1 MIPQKKRLLSLKSHS
16 HWGKMFRRVPKS
28 VLLASLLGLTPI
40 LVGLASTF
48 NIGLRE
54 SLKEELIRIA
64 IIYSGFILS
73 FMSGCVFYVSSLDR
87 ERVFLLWFSIVPVL
101 LALLSFVVPF
111 MQSFVIAL
119 GFLIVL
125 EIERKLYTLKTLPEW
140 WLNLRFPMT
149 SVVVFLLIFM
159 GFRI

>member
-1 MIPQKKRLLSLKSHS
+1 
-16 HWGKMFRRVPKS
+16 MFQRVPRS
-28 VLLASLLGLTPI
+28 VMLASMLGLIPI

-73 FMSGCVFYVSSLDR
+73 FMSGCVFYISSLDR

-101 LALLSFVVPF
+101 LALLSVALPF

-125 EIERKLYTLKTLPEW
+125 EIERKLYKIKTLPEW
-140 WLNLRFPMT
+140 WLNLRLPMT
-149 SVVVFLLIFM
+149 TIVVFLLIFM
-159 GFRI
+159 GFRT

>member
-1 MIPQKKRLLSLKSHS
+1 
-16 HWGKMFRRVPKS
+16 MFHGVPKS
-28 VLLASLLGLTPI
+28 VMLASLLGLIPI

-48 NIGLRE
+48 NIGLHE

-73 FMSGCVFYVSSLDR
+73 FMSGCVFYVSSLER
-87 ERVFLLWFSIVPVL
+87 QRVFLLWSSIVPVL
-101 LALLSFVVPF
+101 IALLSVTIPF
-111 MQSFVIAL
+111 MQSFLIAL
-119 GFLIVL
+119 GFLLVL
-125 EIERKLYTLKTLPEW
+125 EIERKLYKFKTLPEW

-149 SVVVFLLIFM
+149 SIVVFLLIFM

>member
-1 MIPQKKRLLSLKSHS
+1 MFQK
-16 HWGKMFRRVPKS
+16 VQKS
-28 VLLASLLGLTPI
+28 VVLASLLGLIPI
-40 LVGLASTF
+40 LMGLASTF

-54 SLKEELIRIA
+54 SLKDELIRIA

-73 FMSGCVFYVSSLDR
+73 FMSGCAFFVSSLDR

-101 LALLSFVVPF
+101 LALLSVAVPF

-125 EIERKLYTLKTLPEW
+125 EIERKLYRFKTLPEW
-140 WLNLRFPMT
+140 WLSLRLPMT
-149 SVVVFLLIFM
+149 TIVVFLLIFL

>member
-1 MIPQKKRLLSLKSHS
+1 
-16 HWGKMFRRVPKS
+16 MFHRVPKS
-28 VLLASLLGLTPI
+28 VMLASFLGLIPI

-73 FMSGCVFYVSSLDR
+73 FMSGCVFYISSLDR

-101 LALLSFVVPF
+101 LALLSVAIPI

-125 EIERKLYTLKTLPEW
+125 EIERKLYKIKTLPEW
-140 WLNLRFPMT
+140 WLNLRLPMT
-149 SVVVFLLIFM
+149 TIVVFLLIFI

>member
-1 MIPQKKRLLSLKSHS
+1 
-16 HWGKMFRRVPKS
+16 MFHRVPKS
-28 VLLASLLGLTPI
+28 VMLASLLGLIPI
-40 LVGLASTF
+40 FVGLASTF

-73 FMSGCVFYVSSLDR
+73 FMSGCVFYISSLDR

-101 LALLSFVVPF
+101 LALLSVAVPF

-125 EIERKLYTLKTLPEW
+125 EMERKLYKIKTLPEW

-149 SVVVFLLIFM
+149 SIVVFLLIFM

>member
-1 MIPQKKRLLSLKSHS
+1 
-16 HWGKMFRRVPKS
+16 MFHGVPKS
-28 VLLASLLGLTPI
+28 VMLASLLGLIPI

-48 NIGLRE
+48 NIGLGE
-54 SLKEELIRIA
+54 NLKDELTRIA

-101 LALLSFVVPF
+101 LALLSVAVPY

-125 EIERKLYTLKTLPEW
+125 EIERKLFKIRALPEW

-149 SVVVFLLIFM
+149 SIVVFLLIFM

>member
-1 MIPQKKRLLSLKSHS
+1 
-16 HWGKMFRRVPKS
+16 MFHRVPKS
-28 VLLASLLGLTPI
+28 VMLASLLGLIPI

-54 SLKEELIRIA
+54 SLKEELIRIS

-73 FMSGCVFYVSSLDR
+73 FMSGCVFYISSLDR

-101 LALLSFVVPF
+101 LALLSVAVPF

-125 EIERKLYTLKTLPEW
+125 EIERKLFRIKTLPEW

-149 SVVVFLLIFM
+149 FMVVFLLIFM

>member
-1 MIPQKKRLLSLKSHS
+1 
-16 HWGKMFRRVPKS
+16 MFHKVPKS
-28 VLLASLLGLTPI
+28 VMLASLLGLIPI

-48 NIGLRE
+48 NIGLSE
-54 SLKEELIRIA
+54 NLKDELIRIA

-73 FMSGCVFYVSSLDR
+73 FMSGWVFYVSSLDR
-87 ERVFLLWFSIVPVL
+87 ERAFLLWFSIIPVL
-101 LALLSFVVPF
+101 LALLSIAIPF

-125 EIERKLYTLKTLPEW
+125 EMERKLFKINTLPEW

-149 SVVVFLLIFM
+149 SIVVFLLIFM

>member
-1 MIPQKKRLLSLKSHS
+1 
-16 HWGKMFRRVPKS
+16 MFHKVPKS
-28 VLLASLLGLTPI
+28 VMLASLLGLIPI

-48 NIGLRE
+48 NIGLSENLRD
-54 SLKEELIRIA
+54 ELIRIA

-87 ERVFLLWFSIVPVL
+87 ERVFLLWFSIIPVL
-101 LALLSFVVPF
+101 LALLSIAIPF

-125 EIERKLYTLKTLPEW
+125 ELERKLFKIRTLPEW

-149 SVVVFLLIFM
+149 STVVFLLIFM

>member
-1 MIPQKKRLLSLKSHS
+1 
-16 HWGKMFRRVPKS
+16 MFQRVPRS
-28 VLLASLLGLTPI
+28 VMLASMLGLIPI

-48 NIGLRE
+48 NIGLPE
-54 SLKEELIRIA
+54 NLKEELIRIA

-87 ERVFLLWFSIVPVL
+87 ERVFLLCLSIVPVL
-101 LALLSFVVPF
+101 LALLAVAVPF

-125 EIERKLYTLKTLPEW
+125 EIERKLYKFGTLPEW
-140 WLNLRFPMT
+140 WLNFRFPMT
-149 SVVVFLLIFM
+149 SIVLFLLIFI
-159 GFRI
+159 GFRV

>member
-1 MIPQKKRLLSLKSHS
+1 
-16 HWGKMFRRVPKS
+16 MFHGVPKS
-28 VLLASLLGLTPI
+28 VMLASLLGLIPI

-48 NIGLRE
+48 NIGLSE
-54 SLKEELIRIA
+54 NMKDELIRIS

-87 ERVFLLWFSIVPVL
+87 ERVFLLWFSIIPVL
-101 LALLSFVVPF
+101 LALLSVAIPI

-125 EIERKLYTLKTLPEW
+125 EIERKLYKIKTLPEW
-140 WLNLRFPMT
+140 WLNLRLPMT
-149 SVVVFLLIFM
+149 TIVVFLLIFI

>member
-1 MIPQKKRLLSLKSHS
+1 
-16 HWGKMFRRVPKS
+16 MFHRVPKS
-28 VLLASLLGLTPI
+28 VMLASLLGLIPI

-73 FMSGCVFYVSSLDR
+73 FMSGCVFYISSLDR

-101 LALLSFVVPF
+101 LALLSVALPF

-125 EIERKLYTLKTLPEW
+125 EIERKLYKIKTLPEW
-140 WLNLRFPMT
+140 WLNFRLPMT
-149 SVVVFLLIFM
+149 TIVVFLLIFI

>member
-1 MIPQKKRLLSLKSHS
+1 
-16 HWGKMFRRVPKS
+16 MFRGVPKS
-28 VLLASLLGLTPI
+28 VILASLLGLIPI

-87 ERVFLLWFSIVPVL
+87 KRVFLIWCSVVPVL
-101 LALLSFVVPF
+101 LALLSVAIPF

-125 EIERKLYTLKTLPEW
+125 EMERKLYKIKTLPEW

-149 SVVVFLLIFM
+149 SMVVFLLIFM

>member
-1 MIPQKKRLLSLKSHS
+1 
-16 HWGKMFRRVPKS
+16 MFHKVPKS
-28 VLLASLLGLTPI
+28 VMLASLLGLIPL

-48 NIGLRE
+48 SIGLSE

-73 FMSGCVFYVSSLDR
+73 FMSGCVFYISSLDR
-87 ERVFLLWFSIVPVL
+87 ERVFLLWFSIIPVL
-101 LALLSFVVPF
+101 LALLSIAIPF

-125 EIERKLYTLKTLPEW
+125 EMERKLFKIKTLPEW

-149 SVVVFLLIFM
+149 SIVVFLLIFM

>member
-1 MIPQKKRLLSLKSHS
+1 
-16 HWGKMFRRVPKS
+16 MFHKVPKS
-28 VLLASLLGLTPI
+28 VMLASVLGLIPI
-40 LVGLASTF
+40 LLGLASTF
-48 NIGLRE
+48 NIGFSE
-54 SLKEELIRIA
+54 SLKEEIIRIA
-64 IIYSGFILS
+64 IIYSAFILS
-73 FMSGCVFYVSSLDR
+73 FISGCIFYVSSLDR

-101 LALLSFVVPF
+101 LALLSVAVPF

-125 EIERKLYTLKTLPEW
+125 EMERKLFKIRTLPEW

-149 SVVVFLLIFM
+149 SIVVFLLIFM